1 LAKQFINIDDL
12 RKRARR
18 RLPRMLFDFIE
29 GGAEDEHTLRSNR
42 QGFELVR
49 LRPRVLV
56 DVAERSLRTTVAGE
70 TLSLPVLLAPVGLA
84 RIAGPAG
91 ELAAAR
97 GATKAGTVSV
107 VSTAA
112 SATIEEVARVS
123 ERPQWFQL
131 YPWGDRDSVTS
142 MIERAKRAGYTTMV
156 VTVDVPITGA
166 RERDLYNGM
175 TVPPKPTLRNLAD
188 LARHPRWLASLAF
201 GPPINFAN
209 LAGES
214 GAGRTNVVSLARR
227 HERLVN
233 PGHTWEDLR
242 WMRDLW
248 PGKVLLKGVTC
259 GEDAVLAVDAGCDG
273 VVVSNHGGR
282 QTDHVPAT
290 IQVLPEVVHAVGD
303 RIDVLLDGGVRRGT
317 DVVKALALGAK
328 AVLVGRPWVYGLA
341 ADGDRGVGRALEI
354 FAEEIDRT
362 LALLG
367 VADVQDLRPANV
379 RLDRAFGLAS
389 PMWTVDGP
397 ADPLANTR
405 LAQPMS

>member
-1 LAKQFINIDDL
+1 VTKQFINIDHL
-12 RKRARR
+12 REQARR
-18 RLPRMLFDFIE
+18 KLPRMLFDFIE
-29 GGAEDEHTLRSNR
+29 GGAEDEHTLRANR
-42 QGFELVR
+42 DGFDLAH
-49 LRPRVLV
+49 LQPRVLV
-56 DVAERSLRTTVAGE
+56 DVAERVQRTTVAGE
-70 TLSLPVLLAPVGLA
+70 ELSLPVLLAPVGLA

-97 GATKAGTVSV
+97 AASAAGTVSV

-112 SATIEEVARVS
+112 STTIEQVAEVS
-123 ERPQWFQL
+123 DRPQWFQL
-131 YPWGDRDSVTS
+131 YPWGDRDTMTS
-142 MIERAKRAGYTTMV
+142 MIDRARSAGYSTMV

-175 TVPPKPTLRNLAD
+175 TVPPKPTLRSLVN
-188 LARHPRWLASLAF
+188 LARHPTWLARLAF

-209 LAGES
+209 LAGGS

-227 HERLVN
+227 HEGLVN

-259 GEDAVLAVDAGCDG
+259 AEDAVRAVEVGCDG

-282 QTDHVPAT
+282 QIDHVAST
-290 IQVLPEVVHAVGD
+290 LQVLPEVARAVGD
-303 RIDVLLDGGVRRGT
+303 RADVLLDGGVRRGT
-317 DVVKALALGAK
+317 DVVKALSLGAK

-341 ADGDRGVGRALEI
+341 ADGERGVHRSLGILR
-354 FAEEIDRT
+354 EEIDRT

-367 VADVQDLRPANV
+367 VADVSRLGPHNLRLSPGFNLTTPASS
-379 RLDRAFGLAS
+379 G
-389 PMWTVDGP
+389 VDGAP
-397 ADPLANTR
+397 TQASSR
-405 LAQPMS
+405 S